1 MSKGVK
7 ESHTTPELFHVLTMQ
22 LVQQVKV
29 SPNKY
34 QYSILVP
41 LIYVKL
47 C

>member
-7 ESHTTPELFHVLTMQ
+7 ESHTTPELFHVLTLQ

-34 QYSILVP
+34 QYSI
-41 LIYVKL
+41 
-47 C
+47 